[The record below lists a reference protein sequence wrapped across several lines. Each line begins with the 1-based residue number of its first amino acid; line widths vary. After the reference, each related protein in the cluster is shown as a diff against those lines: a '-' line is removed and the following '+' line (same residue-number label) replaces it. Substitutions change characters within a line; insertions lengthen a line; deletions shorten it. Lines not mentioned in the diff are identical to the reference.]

1 MQDTRKLKN
10 VNRVCQS
17 PLILAYLLLIVHR
30 NCLIRFFIMQF
41 FWELNIDGSIC
52 NNVVF
57 LM

>member
-1 MQDTRKLKN
+1 MQDTKLKN
-10 VNRVCQS
+10 VNRVDQS

-30 NCLIRFFIMQF
+30 NCLIRFFIMQC
-41 FWELNIDGSIC
+41 FWELNIDRSVC

>member
-41 FWELNIDGSIC
+41 FWELNIDGNIC

>member
-57 LM
+57 